1 MQSALPQDTKDTAMR
16 KYRPIHVL
24 RIWLRHR
31 HNRVALARLG
41 DRTLR
46 DIGISRSSIG
56 YLSRNPVA

>member
-1 MQSALPQDTKDTAMR
+1 MR

-24 RIWLRHR
+24 RFWLRHR
-31 HNRVALARLG
+31 HNRAVLARLG

-56 YLSRNPVA
+56 YLSRNPAA